1 MTGSESRDGLGGSG
15 DGLET
20 EGGGELS
27 GFRVGFCGLAVMTC
41 LLRGRGDCLDTEG
54 AGGEKEEDD

>member
-15 DGLET
+15 DGLDT

-27 GFRVGFCGLAVMTC
+27 GFRGGCCGLAVMTC
-41 LLRGRGDCLDTEG
+41 LLRDSGDCLDTEG
-54 AGGEKEEDD
+54 VGGEKEEVD

>member
-27 GFRVGFCGLAVMTC
+27 GFRVGGLAVMTC
-41 LLRGRGDCLDTEG
+41 LLRGSGDCLDTEG
-54 AGGEKEEDD
+54 AGEEKEEDD